1 MAPTFLWHKASSL
14 TFKSIRGVFVISLLG
29 FITGCL
35 GDKTDCSETPV
46 TDETTSITAT
56 QPVDYIATFETEPPT
71 LVRVMR
77 QDSDWVVCNGTERIQ
92 LRHQGDE
99 VYLVPVFHGSW
110 VGEWSQDKWIGVW
123 VDSLRP
129 HTYSVPLSISP
140 LPNPPS
146 KSECEEVV
154 SRWSTTEGVLHM
166 SVCNDSVQATITTPT
181 GDYRF
186 LSGTIIDNNL
196 EISTFDGSHLF
207 RFDGKI
213 DGDSLVKGSFISGTH
228 YKTDFSGV
236 QISNS
241 DVAWGSS
248 VQQPLAKPLTFH
260 GISQDGTTNH
270 WSVSQLQ
277 DQGSAGL
284 VLDII
289 GTWCPNCMDESRLLR
304 EIAPEYPEIQFISL
318 AFERS
323 SGEQAL
329 HRIAQFQS
337 SMELPWPVWLGGEAS
352 KAEAAR
358 NISVLDAVYSF
369 PTTIFWPLDGEPTIH
384 QGFNGPATG
393 VGYEVEKTFFR
404 SELNRITGRS
414 ENR

>member
-1 MAPTFLWHKASSL
+1 
-14 TFKSIRGVFVISLLG
+14 
-29 FITGCL
+29 
-35 GDKTDCSETPV
+35 
-46 TDETTSITAT
+46 
-56 QPVDYIATFETEPPT
+56 
-71 LVRVMR
+71 
-77 QDSDWVVCNGTERIQ
+77 
-92 LRHQGDE
+92 
-99 VYLVPVFHGSW
+99 
-110 VGEWSQDKWIGVW
+110 
-123 VDSLRP
+123 
-129 HTYSVPLSISP
+129 
-140 LPNPPS
+140 
-146 KSECEEVV
+146 
-154 SRWSTTEGVLHM
+154 M

-228 YKTDFSGV
+228 YKTNFSGV

-241 DVAWGSS
+241 NVTWGST

-260 GISQDGTTNH
+260 GISQDGITNH

-304 EIAPEYPEIQFISL
+304 ELAHEYPEIQFISL

-358 NISVLDAVYSF
+358 NISILDTVYSF
-369 PTTIFWPLDGEPTIH
+369 PSTIFGPLMVNQQFIRGSMGQQP
-384 QGFNGPATG
+384 G
-393 VGYEVEKTFFR
+393 
-404 SELNRITGRS
+404 
-414 ENR
+414 